1 MSRRFAAVAAVA
13 LVLGTAAAAATPRA
27 ASIATVAGTGQ
38 PGRSGDGGPALAATI
53 NHPRGLTVLRDGSF
67 VFAEPYNNTVR
78 RVAVDGTISTIAG
91 TGAAGFAGD
100 GGPATAAQLDFVH
113 GVASMPD
120 GGFVLA
126 DMFNNRIRRVWPDGR
141 ITTVVG
147 TGAAASSGDG
157 GPAAAAAINL
167 PRGIAALPDGELL
180 IPDSSGD
187 RVRRVG
193 TDGIIRTVAGSGVR
207 GGGGDGG
214 AATAAQLNRP
224 FGIAPLAGGGFLVA
238 EAAGNRIRR
247 VSSQG
252 TITTVAGTG
261 VAGATGDGGPATAA
275 TLDGPHSVVS
285 LPDGGFLI
293 ADTLN
298 NRVRRVS
305 PGGVITKVAGTGAAG
320 FGGDGGPAAAA
331 ALQQPKALAVLP
343 SNRGVL
349 VADALNHRVRL
360 LTIDLRPPLTLRLG
374 ATSIMA
380 RAATQ
385 PRVSYLLSRPARL
398 ALTVR
403 RGSSVV
409 TRVGRFSG
417 SGRGT
422 LRLTRRLGP
431 GHYILRLEAR
441 AADGRI
447 ASARGSLVVQR

>member
-1 MSRRFAAVAAVA
+1 MRRRFAAVAAGA
-13 LVLGTAAAAATPRA
+13 LVLGAGAAAAAPQAT
-27 ASIATVAGTGQ
+27 SIATVAGTGM
-38 PGRSGDGGPALAATI
+38 PGRSGDEGPATAATI

-100 GGPATAAQLDFVH
+100 GGPAPAAELNFVH
-113 GVASMPD
+113 GVAGMPD

-147 TGAAASSGDG
+147 TGAPASYGDG

-167 PRGIAALPDGELL
+167 PRGITALPNGELL
-180 IPDSSGD
+180 IPDTGGE

-207 GGGGDGG
+207 GSGGDGG
-214 AATAAQLNRP
+214 PATAAQLNRP
-224 FGIAPLAGGGFLVA
+224 FGIAPLANGGFLVA
-238 EAAGNRIRR
+238 EAGGNRIRR
-247 VSSQG
+247 VSAQG

-261 VAGATGDGGPATAA
+261 VAGATGDGGPARAA
-275 TLDGPHSVVS
+275 TFDSPHAVVA
-285 LPDGGFLI
+285 LPDGGFLV

-305 PGGVITKVAGTGAAG
+305 PGGVVTTVAGTGAAD
-320 FGGDGGPAAAA
+320 FGGDGGPAERAL
-331 ALQQPKALAVLP
+331 LQQPKALAVLP

-360 LTIDLRPPLTLRLG
+360 LAIDLRPPLTLRLD
-374 ATSIMA
+374 AITTA
-380 RAATQ
+380 RAVTQ
-385 PRVSYLLSRPARL
+385 PRVSYVLSRAARL

-409 TRVGRFSG
+409 VRVERPSG
-417 SGRGT
+417 PGKGS
-422 LRLTRRLGP
+422 LRLTRRLRP
-431 GHYILRLEAR
+431 GQYALRLEAR